1 MDKKKIDKKAVGRRI
16 RKIRFSKGLTLE
28 QFGKLDNLN
37 AKKNTVWCWEECV
50 CLPNK
55 KRLEI
60 IAKIGNI
67 TLNELLYGS
76 YEKDVEELYEGLI
89 RLPKDEIINLMERVA
104 YYLNKKEKNK

>member
-16 RKIRFSKGLTLE
+16 REIRFSKGLTLE

-60 IAKIGNI
+60 IAKIGN
-67 TLNELLYGS
+67 TTVSELLYGS
-76 YEKDVEELYEGLI
+76 YEKDIEELCEGLI

-104 YYLNKKEKNK
+104 YYFKQKGGKK